1 MTYAQKKLLD
11 LLQERKLKSWCEE
24 RNVPHAT
31 LYKLATGNM
40 VPSFI
45 VMSSLVPY
53 FAPAEWV
60 YFTDEKIP
68 YEVKTLESWSPDD
81 TSLFIKKHKH
91 DYMEVAKKY
100 EISEIN
106 ARNIFVNRRANITL
120 LQMRKMA
127 KDVNPEEFF
136 IPADESVDG
145 KFYPEQGDIV
155 LHAGKKLLVLS
166 KYEINK
172 KYSFFMGIELVNE
185 GGEGIKL
192 EGAKEK
198 YIGLPQSLTSYT
210 YNRKCPIVVDKTKTE
225 NVQLVIS
232 HCNLFFKICS
242 NI

>member
-1 MTYAQKKLLD
+1 MSEQVRVTYAQKKLQD

-31 LYKLATGNM
+31 LYKLATGNI

-60 YFTDEKIP
+60 YFTDEDIP
-68 YEVKTLESWSPDD
+68 YEVRTLEV
-81 TSLFIKKHKH
+81 
-91 DYMEVAKKY
+91 EKKY

-127 KDVNPEEFF
+127 KDVNLEEFF
-136 IPADESVDG
+136 ILADGTIDG

-155 LHAGKKLLVLS
+155 LHSGKKMLVLS
-166 KYEINK
+166 RYDVNK
-172 KYSFFMGIELVNE
+172 KYSFFVGIDLVDETVDGIEVM
-185 GGEGIKL
+185 GEKDS
-192 EGAKEK
+192 
-198 YIGLPQSLTSYT
+198 YIGLVQTVSSYN
-210 YNRKCPIVVDKTKTE
+210 YSRKYPVVVDKINSGNPFE
-225 NVQLVIS
+225 EILVKFNQI
-232 HCNLFFKICS
+232 F
-242 NI
+242 

>member
-1 MTYAQKKLLD
+1 MSEKVRVTYAQKKLLN

-31 LYKLATGNM
+31 LYKLATGNI

-60 YFTDEKIP
+60 YFTDEDIP
-68 YEVKTLESWSPDD
+68 YEVRTLEVWNPDD
-81 TSLFIKKHKH
+81 TSLFIKKNKY

-100 EISEIN
+100 EISETN

-136 IPADESVDG
+136 IPADETID
-145 KFYPEQGDIV
+145 
-155 LHAGKKLLVLS
+155 
-166 KYEINK
+166 
-172 KYSFFMGIELVNE
+172 GIEVVGEKDSYVGLV
-185 GGEGIKL
+185 
-192 EGAKEK
+192 
-198 YIGLPQSLTSYT
+198 QTVSSYT
-210 YNRKCPIVVDKTKTE
+210 YSRKCPVVVDKINSGNPFE
-225 NVQLVIS
+225 
-232 HCNLFFKICS
+232 KI
-242 NI
+242 

>member
-1 MTYAQKKLLD
+1 MSEQVRVTYAQKKLLD
-11 LLQERKLKSWCEE
+11 LVQE

-60 YFTDEKIP
+60 YFTDEEIP
-68 YEVKTLESWSPDD
+68 YEVKTLESWNPDD

-100 EISEIN
+100 EISETN

-136 IPADESVDG
+136 IPADETVDD

-155 LHAGKKLLVLS
+155 LHSGKKMLVLS
-166 KYEINK
+166 KYEVNK
-172 KYSFFMGIELVNE
+172 KYNFFVGIDLVEGTVDGIEVMGEKDSYVGLVQTVSS
-185 GGEGIKL
+185 
-192 EGAKEK
+192 
-198 YIGLPQSLTSYT
+198 YIYS
-210 YNRKCPIVVDKTKTE
+210 RKCPVVIDMIRYGNYLEEILAKF
-225 NVQLVIS
+225 NQI
-232 HCNLFFKICS
+232 F
-242 NI
+242 